1 MAKQELTAEEK
12 KAKREQKAAQD
23 SARVIK
29 VVLSQATQKDEVR
42 SIVLGGTQRN
52 SVKRTDLE
60 ALVAPEGTSPKKAAE
75 AGQITKEYFDWIVAN
90 TDIVIKG
97 AGAVTR
103 EPVVR
108 EYPVWIDSLVTVD
121 EALVEAGKRF
131 NTALKA
137 FEAANTADLELFEK
151 TYGQV
156 WKQYFRADK
165 SEKSPFHNHPKKEKE
180 TADEGNDEANS

>member
-1 MAKQELTAEEK
+1 MAKDQLTA
-12 KAKREQKAAQD
+12 EQKAAKRAEKAAID

-29 VVLSQATQKDEVR
+29 VILSQASQKDEVR

-52 SVKRTDLE
+52 SVKRADLE
-60 ALVAPEGTSPKKAAE
+60 ALVSEETNPKKVP
-75 AGQITKEYFDWIVAN
+75 AGMITKEYFDWITAN
-90 TDIVIKG
+90 TDIIIKG

-103 EPVVR
+103 EATVR
-108 EYPVWIDSLVTVD
+108 EYPVWIDGLQTVSP
-121 EALVEAGKRF
+121 ELVEAGKRF

-137 FEAANTADLELFEK
+137 FEAANDADLQLFEK

-165 SEKSPFHNHPKKEKE
+165 SEKSPYHNHPKKEKE
-180 TADEGNDEANS
+180 TTDEGNDESNS